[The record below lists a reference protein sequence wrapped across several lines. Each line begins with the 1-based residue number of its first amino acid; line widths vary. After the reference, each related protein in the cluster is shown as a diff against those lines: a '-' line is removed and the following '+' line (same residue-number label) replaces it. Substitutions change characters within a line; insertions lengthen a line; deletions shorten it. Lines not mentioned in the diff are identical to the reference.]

1 MARIRNIKP
10 EFFRSRSLAKCS
22 PTARLTFAGLFTE
35 ADDLGHGIADP
46 RLLKGA
52 LWALDDDITHAHV
65 SAHLE
70 MLVATGHLLLYES
83 GGETY
88 FEVVAWAKHQ
98 SAAYRRGEAKYP
110 LPDGYIE
117 TLAHVGVQESASRT
131 TTRAGREGKG
141 REGIGRLPSV
151 VDVDDGAG
159 FEVWWEEYRA
169 VCKGRPTG
177 AGSRATAAKAHK
189 KLGATDR
196 QKALEGVA
204 TYGRLLTAEDA
215 TRRGQAV
222 SSQHGATWLNARAFD
237 DMDERLADR
246 TAGTQANGPGQ
257 TRTCADCGQA
267 MNAHNETVCQMTKGT
282 S

>member
-1 MARIRNIKP
+1 MGRIRSIKP
-10 EFFRSRSLAKCS
+10 EFFRSRSLAKCE
-22 PTARLTFAGLFTE
+22 PAARLTFAGLWTE
-35 ADDLGHGIADP
+35 ADDHGHGVADP
-46 RLLKGA
+46 RILKGA
-52 LWALDDDITHAHV
+52 LWALDDDVTHVHV
-65 SAHLE
+65 SAHLG
-70 MLVATGHLLLYES
+70 MLVATGHIRLYEAD
-83 GGETY
+83 GDTY
-88 FEVVAWAKHQ
+88 FEVVGWVEHQ
-98 SAAYRRGEAKYP
+98 SASFRRGEPKYP

-117 TLAHVGVQESASRT
+117 DLAHVGVQESAGRT
-131 TTRAGREGKG
+131 HPSAVLDRIGRD
-141 REGIGRLPSV
+141 GIGRLPSV

-159 FEVWWEEYRA
+159 FEVWWAEYRA

-177 AGSRATAAKAHK
+177 AGSRQTAEKAHK
-189 KLGATDR
+189 KLGAKDR

-222 SSQHGATWLNARAFD
+222 SSQHGATWLNGRAFD
-237 DMDERLADR
+237 DMQERLSDR

-267 MNAHNETVCQMTKGT
+267 MNAHNETTCQMTKGT